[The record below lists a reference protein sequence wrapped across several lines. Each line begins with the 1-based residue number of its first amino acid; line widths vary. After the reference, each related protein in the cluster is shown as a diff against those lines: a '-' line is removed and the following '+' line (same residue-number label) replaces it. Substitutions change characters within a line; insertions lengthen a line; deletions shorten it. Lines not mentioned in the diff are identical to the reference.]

1 MELALKMNKKT
12 ILGTHCQS
20 TYPHRQMT
28 EKPLFRCTQ
37 GLLHYTR
44 QPNTHKVNG
53 QHRKGTPFFLGNRKI
68 IQVLLLLSDRN
79 DQVMETI

>member
-1 MELALKMNKKT
+1 M
-12 ILGTHCQS
+12 LGTHCQS

-28 EKPLFRCTQ
+28 QKPIFRRTQ

-44 QPNTHKVNG
+44 QSNTHG